1 MFDLSFAEL
10 SVIGLIALVVLGP
23 ERLPKA
29 ARLAGLWVR
38 RARAQWHS
46 VKGELERE
54 LAAEELQ
61 RSLRE
66 ARSGVEDIGQRV
78 RDAGEE
84 TRKDFDSMRDALNE
98 ARRSRHGAAQGTHDA
113 PAAGDT
119 PGTDAGED
127 LTAQADSTDQT
138 DMDADGATAQES
150 APAQQEQEQAEDERR

>member
-66 ARSGVEDIGQRV
+66 ARSGVEDIGQRM

-98 ARRSRHGAAQGTHDA
+98 ARRSRYTAAQNDTGAPTADDTPA
-113 PAAGDT
+113 ISTADDPAARADDT
-119 PGTDAGED
+119 DPTIETPDDTIGHET
-127 LTAQADSTDQT
+127 T
-138 DMDADGATAQES
+138 
-150 APAQQEQEQAEDERR
+150 PAQQEPGEHERR